1 MRSKVS
7 RKQLLFRKKIWLPTP
22 GLLRRPQSL
31 GEGGGG
37 VADDVGSRGG
47 GGCANSERLVRG
59 GGGGV
64 GWKPIF

>member
-47 GGCANSERLVRG
+47 GGVREFGEAGEG
-59 GGGGV
+59 GGGG
-64 GWKPIF
+64 G